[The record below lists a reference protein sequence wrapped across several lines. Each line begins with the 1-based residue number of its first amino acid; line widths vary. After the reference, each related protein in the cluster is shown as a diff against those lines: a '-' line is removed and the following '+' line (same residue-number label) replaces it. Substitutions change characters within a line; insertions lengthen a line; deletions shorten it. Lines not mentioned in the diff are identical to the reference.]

1 MTAQAEQQQQRDS
14 ARGHWLDVDGVYE
27 LQTSE
32 TERARIERINRVLYD
47 RRGMIFHVERLLG
60 IESQGMGS

>member
-1 MTAQAEQQQQRDS
+1 MTTQIEQQRQRDS
-14 ARGHWLDVDGVYE
+14 ARGHWFDVDGVYE

-60 IESQGMGS
+60 ITAEMGS

>member
-1 MTAQAEQQQQRDS
+1 MTAQIEQQRQRDS

-32 TERARIERINRVLYD
+32 TERARIERINRVLYNHH
-47 RRGMIFHVERLLG
+47 GMIFHVERLLG
-60 IESQGMGS
+60 ITAEMGS